1 MFSISS
7 QQRIWVLVVASLL
20 GQAAVAQKSGNAGGS
35 NRNSSIP
42 RTPAPPDAS
51 LQPLFISGKVVLE
64 GGGSL
69 AEPVAI
75 ERICN
80 GVTRREGYTDFKGQ
94 FQLQIGQNI
103 GFQDASENDPRAN
116 PAAPVKPLGQSAG
129 RQSLDLQGCEL
140 RAILA
145 GYQSSSLLLR
155 PNMGDSFQTD
165 VGTLILKR
173 LGNAKGDSI
182 SVTTL
187 SAPKNALHAYEKAT
201 KAFNEDK
208 LPEAQKQLE
217 KAVEIYPQ
225 FAAAWS
231 KLGDVQHRLQNLPA
245 AHEAYTKA
253 LAADPQYVNPVY
265 GLAMLAIAEKKWED
279 AAKFSAQVTSLN
291 AYAFPVA
298 AFYNA
303 AANYNLGKYE
313 AAEESAKKFKSI
325 DSEHTHPEVL
335 LLLSNILALKKD
347 FSGAAQEIRGY
358 LALVPNPPNPPT
370 AAELTAKAQEYEQLS
385 VARKR

>member
-1 MFSISS
+1 
-7 QQRIWVLVVASLL
+7 
-20 GQAAVAQKSGNAGGS
+20 QKSGNTGASSRS
-35 NRNSSIP
+35 NSIP
-42 RTPAPPDAS
+42 RTPAPPDTS
-51 LQPLFISGKVVLE
+51 LQPLFISGKVVLD
-64 GGGSL
+64 GGGPL
-69 AEPVAI
+69 DEPVAI

-94 FQLQIGQNI
+94 FQLQIGQNL
-103 GFQDASENDPRAN
+103 GFQDASENDPRVN
-116 PAAPVKPLGQSAG
+116 PSAPVKPIGQAG
-129 RQSLDLQGCEL
+129 GRHALDLQGCEL
-140 RAILA
+140 RAVLA
-145 GYQSSSLLLR
+145 GYQSSSVLLR

-173 LGNAKGDSI
+173 LGNAKGSAI

-187 SAPKNALHAYEKAT
+187 SAPKNALHAYEKGT

-231 KLGDVQHRLQNLPA
+231 RLGDLQHRLANLPA

-265 GLAMLAIAEKKWED
+265 GLALLAIAEKNWQD
-279 AAKFSAQVTSLN
+279 AARFTAQVTSLN

-313 AAEESAKKFKSI
+313 AAEESAKKFKST
-325 DSEHTHPEVL
+325 DSSHSHPEVL
-335 LLLSNILALKKD
+335 LLLSNILALKQD
-347 FSGAAQEIRGY
+347 FSGAAQEIRDY
-358 LALVPNPPNPPT
+358 VLLVPSAPNL
-370 AAELTAKAQEYEQLS
+370 AELTAKA
-385 VARKR
+385 